1 MHAKASGDCDGC
13 DPLRLTAARLGTM
26 TLQAVV
32 VIVFEHLAP
41 GDRVCTAIGAQ
52 RPTTVA
58 LAAPLADRA
67 VLEVRQGAP
76 VPVFPVSGA
85 GRPAR

>member
-1 MHAKASGDCDGC
+1 VTFAGAPGPASEPCGADYTAKAVESE
-13 DPLRLTAARLGTM
+13 
-26 TLQAVV
+26 QAVV
-32 VIVFEHLAP
+32 VIVFEHLTP
-41 GDRVCTAIGAQ
+41 GDRVCTAIGAP